1 MENRKQAEVECII
14 KYVKDYWQ
22 LSINEDD
29 TLESFLTVLLDR
41 DEERLKQVSYLLN
54 DEINSLLGKLNDR
67 EVIEYCSEELG
78 MISSDDEDDLIKALD
93 DLKYNWI
100 DKVDEEEM
108 ISALEDCG
116 YTIDSD
122 NYLPQ
127 NIVEESQFE
136 EWAELF
142 NQLTIQQRELYIN
155 QIRGVYER

>member
-1 MENRKQAEVECII
+1 MENRKNTELEHII

-22 LSINEDD
+22 LSVNEDD

-54 DEINSLLGKLNDR
+54 DEIDSLLGKLNDR

-78 MISSDDEDDLIKALD
+78 MVSNDDEDNLIGALD
-93 DLKYNWI
+93 DLNYNWI

-127 NIVEESQFE
+127 NIVEESQFSD
-136 EWAELF
+136 WTELF
-142 NQLTIQQRELYIN
+142 NQLTIQQRELHIN